1 MSALE
6 GWARA
11 WLVEPKYVTVFKPT
25 MDVVKD
31 YLYIIMY
38 YIITKVKDY
47 LCTALVVLAS
57 IVLAVNLAL
66 SLGSGPIVCFLTEGL
81 IRTAQPLLS
90 ISKVCLART
99 KL

>member
-31 YLYIIMY
+31 YLYIIIY

-47 LCTALVVLAS
+47 L
-57 IVLAVNLAL
+57 L
-66 SLGSGPIVCFLTEGL
+66 S
-81 IRTAQPLLS
+81 
-90 ISKVCLART
+90 
-99 KL
+99 

>member
-31 YLYIIMY
+31 YL
-38 YIITKVKDY
+38 
-47 LCTALVVLAS
+47 CTGLVVLAS

-81 IRTAQPLLS
+81 IKIRIQLSLLYR
-90 ISKVCLART
+90 SKVCLART